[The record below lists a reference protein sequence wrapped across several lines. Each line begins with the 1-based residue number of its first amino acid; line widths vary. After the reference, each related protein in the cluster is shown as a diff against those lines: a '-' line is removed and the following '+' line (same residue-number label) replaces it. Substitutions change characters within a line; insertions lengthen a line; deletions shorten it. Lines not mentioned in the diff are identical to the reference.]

1 MSSVPNLFTNGIL
14 SIQYK
19 YKSLGIIGWEVKRM
33 KRLWKKVAQWVHAY
47 GVQGAGTP
55 SLHGIYEAP
64 VPKALHK

>member
-1 MSSVPNLFTNGIL
+1 
-14 SIQYK
+14 
-19 YKSLGIIGWEVKRM
+19 M

-55 SLHGIYEAP
+55 SLHGSYEAP